1 VRPVTWSAK
10 LGYLGGLKSAAE
22 PGMAAHSPES
32 TVGRYI
38 GPPINTALAALA
50 TWLFAGSTGTVGPAL
65 SLFVIGGG
73 ICGLVFTLSYRH
85 YFGILGAGNKRRGT
99 PERQDYDALR
109 DNLAKGNLIVR
120 LYADLLT
127 KFLDWLDRFFGDA
140 GMADRPLFLRIFGL
154 RTPVPL
160 WTAPALERC
169 LLLALIYP
177 ITTIFLFWAVS
188 GHVGPAE
195 NALHMNPRLSTWQ
208 RWLAAAVFGFSV
220 FALWRAVQ
228 WAEWKRFIWTVVC
241 VVAFV
246 IAVALSV
253 APLGGVVVGGAH
265 AALPTTNIA
274 MLMAPT
280 TPPVITIIV
289 AFLGAVSVATAIAVI
304 SAGVGALRRFN
315 PRWEGAFLSFFILS
329 MVAACFTGARWL
341 SPLPIWQMLGPL
353 LLFLGLF
360 TLLNAPFDWASVG
373 LTRALLRRGL
383 ERGGWWPYWFAMV
396 DAALATVIVVFLAMI
411 TVVGVQA
418 FDSFA
423 AQGGGRSVLPLEPL
437 FNGIDEHPTAP
448 EYWWIYA
455 LLLSTMIPS
464 LVNLMIGGASFVRGV
479 PGLPGVLFRRL
490 PAGRAVP
497 AYKRGWIA
505 LVITV
510 QNFGGAAVGI
520 VAQVLLAILIVG
532 YIMPLFARD
541 LLDMARGVASFN
553 LPARVGQ
560 LFGVSL

>member
-1 VRPVTWSAK
+1 LATLVAQRALLS
-10 LGYLGGLKSAAE
+10 
-22 PGMAAHSPES
+22 PGMAERSPAS
-32 TVGRYI
+32 TVGSYI
-38 GPPINTALAALA
+38 GPPISTALAALA

-65 SLFVIGGG
+65 SLFAILGG
-73 ICGLVFTLSYRH
+73 ICGLVFTLTYRH
-85 YFGILGAGNKRRGT
+85 YFGILGAGNERRGT

-109 DNLAKGNLIVR
+109 DNLAKGNLVVR

-127 KFLDWLDRFFGDA
+127 KFLDWIDRFFGDT

-177 ITTIFLFWAVS
+177 IATIFLFWAVS

-195 NALHMNPRLSTWQ
+195 NALHMNPQLRAWQ

-220 FALWRAVQ
+220 FALSRAVQ
-228 WAEWKRFIWTVVC
+228 WSGWKRFIRTVVC
-241 VVAFV
+241 IVAFV

-265 AALPTTNIA
+265 AALPTTNIG
-274 MLMAPT
+274 LVMAPT
-280 TPPVITIIV
+280 APPVITIIV

-304 SAGVGALRRFN
+304 GAGLGALRRFN
-315 PRWEGAFLSFFILS
+315 PRWEGAFLSFFILG
-329 MVAACFTGARWL
+329 MVAACLAAARWL

-396 DAALATVIVVFLAMI
+396 DAALATVLVVFLAII
-411 TVVGVQA
+411 TVVGIQA
-418 FDSFA
+418 FDGFA
-423 AQGGGRSVLPLEPL
+423 AHDGGHSVLPLEPL
-437 FNGIDEHPTAP
+437 FNGIEEHPTAP

-464 LVNLMIGGASFVRGV
+464 LVNLVIGGLSFVRGV
-479 PGLPGVLFRRL
+479 PGLPGVLLRRL

-505 LVITV
+505 LVITG
-510 QNFGGAAVGI
+510 QNFGGAALGV
-520 VAQVLLAILIVG
+520 VAQVVLAILIIG
-532 YIMPLFARD
+532 YIMPLFGRD
-541 LLDMARGVASFN
+541 LLGMAESVSAFN
-553 LPARVGQ
+553 MPARVAH
-560 LFGVSL
+560 LFGVTP